1 MQQVGFSYFY
11 IFYSNVPR
19 LNQEFYDMET
29 ATKISA
35 HIHDSKIPVITSY
48 SCFQKTHGYF
58 LENYKKQKINQLYK
72 VTCI

>member
-35 HIHDSKIPVITSY
+35 HIHDSKIICSMLSNLKMASNNFY
-48 SCFQKTHGYF
+48 LMKSIK
-58 LENYKKQKINQLYK
+58 
-72 VTCI
+72 